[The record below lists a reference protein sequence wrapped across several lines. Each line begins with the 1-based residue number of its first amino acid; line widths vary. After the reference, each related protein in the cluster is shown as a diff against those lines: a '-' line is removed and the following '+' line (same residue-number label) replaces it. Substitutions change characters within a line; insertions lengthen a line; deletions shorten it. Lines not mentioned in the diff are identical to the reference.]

1 MTTPPAPPANRLR
14 PSRPGNSE
22 PDWTVESI
30 RARGVVLTRWH
41 ERLGELT
48 DLRGEDPESRALLET
63 LQFGARPP
71 RHRAGPPAVLLER
84 LRAALSRQIDL
95 IVEYGELDLRGIE
108 FYRALEADLAADPR
122 ADQEDPI
129 GALLE
134 RVCDQVHAFYEHALG
149 APLGANWPVV
159 TWRVAPTRLHPYEAL
174 DPELAPYTAAGYV
187 VLGAEQADV
196 NVYIHAQHFGPEAYL
211 SLPAILTHEVFAHVP
226 ARPRGD
232 HEPSIFTEGFMD
244 WAAFTFFEASCQ
256 HLLRGAEAL
265 ALHHGRRLHDLQ
277 KGHPKFLRLGQTE
290 EGDGLTPARR
300 AGHQMAES
308 VVTWWELHNP
318 ELDTTAVRLRLAG
331 LAARL
336 NVLDSGLEMSA
347 KDEFVT
353 ALSPRRPA
361 MERALTQYFRDP
373 AIGLGTLLAAAGIT
387 TRGNR

>member
-1 MTTPPAPPANRLR
+1 VTTPSAPRAHRLLPR
-14 PSRPGNSE
+14 PSDHSE

-30 RARGVVLTRWH
+30 RARSVVLTRWH

-48 DLRGEDPESRALLET
+48 DLRGNDPESLALLET

-71 RHRAGPPAVLLER
+71 RHRAGPPTALLER
-84 LRAALSRQIDL
+84 LREALSRQIDL
-95 IVEYGELDLRGIE
+95 IVEYGQLDLPGIE
-108 FYRALEADLAADPR
+108 FYRALEADLAADPG

-134 RVCDQVHAFYEHALG
+134 RVCAQVHSFYEHALG
-149 APLGANWPVV
+149 APLGANWPGV
-159 TWRVAPTRLHPYEAL
+159 TWQVAPARLHPYEAGGL
-174 DPELAPYTAAGYV
+174 ELAPYTAAGSV
-187 VLGAEQADV
+187 VLGDQRADL
-196 NVYIHAQHFGPEAYL
+196 NVYIYGQHFGPEAYL

-226 ARPRGD
+226 AQPRRD

-244 WAAFTFFEASCQ
+244 WAAFIFFETSCQ
-256 HLLRGAEAL
+256 HLLRGADAL

-277 KGHPKFLRLGQTE
+277 QSHPKFLTD

-300 AGHQMAES
+300 AGHQLAEA

-318 ELDTTAVRLRLAG
+318 ELDTAAIRLRLAG

-336 NVLDSGLEMSA
+336 NVHDGGLEMSA

-373 AIGLGTLLAAAGIT
+373 TIGLDALLAAAGIT

>member
-14 PSRPGNSE
+14 RYRPESSE

-30 RARGVVLTRWH
+30 RARGVVLTRWR

-48 DLRGEDPESRALLET
+48 DLRGNDPESRALLET

-71 RHRAGPPAVLLER
+71 RHRAGPPVVLLER
-84 LRAALSRQIDL
+84 LREALSRQIDL
-95 IVEYGELDLRGIE
+95 IVEYGQLDLRGIE
-108 FYRALEADLAADPR
+108 FYRALEADLAAEPR

-134 RVCDQVHAFYEHALG
+134 RVCDQVQAFYEHALG
-149 APLGANWPVV
+149 APLGSNWPGV
-159 TWRVAPTRLHPYEAL
+159 TWRVAPTRLHPYEAM
-174 DPELAPYTAAGYV
+174 DPELAPYTVAGSV
-187 VLGAEQADV
+187 ALDDQQADV
-196 NVYIHAQHFGPEAYL
+196 NVYVYAQHFGPEAYL

-226 ARPRGD
+226 AQPRRD
-232 HEPSIFTEGFMD
+232 HEPSIFTEGFLD
-244 WAAFTFFEASCQ
+244 WAAFTFFEASGQ

-265 ALHHGRRLHDLQ
+265 ALKHGRRLHDLQ
-277 KGHPKFLRLGQTE
+277 KGHPKFLRLGRTD

-300 AGHQMAES
+300 AGHQLAEA

-318 ELDTTAVRLRLAG
+318 DLDGTAIRLRLAG

-336 NVLDSGLEMSA
+336 NVHDGGLEMSA

-353 ALSPRRPA
+353 ALSPHRPA

-373 AIGLGTLLAAAGIT
+373 TVGLDALLAAAGVT
-387 TRGNR
+387 TRGN